1 MTSMSAATARN
12 LRITGEDE
20 VMTGLHAA
28 HKRLPCRLLYDA
40 VGANLFERIMK
51 LDAYYPART
60 ETQLLTKHLPV
71 IAQQVGPEVR
81 VIEPGVGNGVKT
93 RQLLQ
98 ALTRP
103 TSYVPIDVVREQ
115 LEETAASMRLAVP
128 GLDVQPLLADYTLPF
143 QLPTPQHA
151 SRRSLVFFP
160 GSTIGNFEP
169 SEARQ
174 FLSMLGR
181 LAGSDRMLLI
191 GADATRD
198 PAILMRAYDDEQ
210 GLTAAFDK
218 NILTH
223 LNRTRGATFNLDAF
237 EHRTVWNGEAS
248 RIEMHLVSKRQQIV
262 RIGTSSTIAFAPGES
277 IVTEHCYKHTPQ
289 AMQALLASA
298 GWKPRQVF
306 TATEVPY
313 RLWLCDPVK

>member
-1 MTSMSAATARN
+1 MSAATARN

>member
-1 MTSMSAATARN
+1 MMSMSAATARN

-40 VGANLFERIMK
+40 VGADLFERITK

-60 ETQLLTKHLPV
+60 EMQLLAKYLPL
-71 IAQQVGPEVR
+71 IAQHVGPGAR
-81 VIEPGVGNGVKT
+81 VIEPGIGNGVTT
-93 RQLLQ
+93 RRLLQ
-98 ALTRP
+98 ALAQP
-103 TSYVPIDVVREQ
+103 SSYVPIDVVREH
-115 LEETAASMRLAVP
+115 LEDTAASMRRAVP
-128 GLDVQPLLADYTLPF
+128 GLEVQPLLADYTLPF
-143 QLPTPQHA
+143 QLPVPQHA
-151 SRRSLVFFP
+151 ARRSLVFFP
-160 GSTIGNFEP
+160 GSSIGNFEP
-169 SEARQ
+169 GEARQ
-174 FLSMLGR
+174 FLAMLAR
-181 LAGSDRMLLI
+181 LAGPDRMLLI

-198 PAILMRAYDDEQ
+198 PEVLMRAYDDEH

-218 NILTH
+218 NVLAH
-223 LNRTRGATFNLDAF
+223 LNRTRGATFNLDSF

-248 RIEMHLVSKRQQIV
+248 RIEMHLVSKKEQIV

-313 RLWLCDPVK
+313 RLWLCEPA